1 MKMPYQFCQAQRPL
15 PPATLRNAERETL
28 LERLQHKRAAKFA
41 FSDPTLGSP
50 TTTSTT
56 LSASPEAYDA
66 LLLAQL
72 FDHAGSLRFVSEFL
86 DTALEKMTEEEAAEV
101 MLAGDPPRTAPPLAT
116 APVSRCDHQQ
126 HPRLSAS
133 HPQAEG
139 RGAQVG
145 NHVGNREDSGAA
157 ASEGGPMPCDTQP
170 IVDLTIL
177 YGGIM
182 TIRGDIIQGGGII
195 R

>member
-1 MKMPYQFCQAQRPL
+1 MKRHYHQFCQVQRPL
-15 PPATLRNAERETL
+15 FLLPATLRNAERETL

-86 DTALEKMTEEEAAEV
+86 DTALENMTEEEATEV
-101 MLAGDPPRTAPPLAT
+101 MLAGDPFTDRSAARI
-116 APVSRCDHQQ
+116 APVSR
-126 HPRLSAS
+126 
-133 HPQAEG
+133 
-139 RGAQVG
+139 
-145 NHVGNREDSGAA
+145 
-157 ASEGGPMPCDTQP
+157 
-170 IVDLTIL
+170 
-177 YGGIM
+177 
-182 TIRGDIIQGGGII
+182 
-195 R
+195 

>member
-1 MKMPYQFCQAQRPL
+1 MKRHYHQFCQVQRPL
-15 PPATLRNAERETL
+15 FLLPATLRNAERETL

-145 NHVGNREDSGAA
+145 NREDS
-157 ASEGGPMPCDTQP
+157 
-170 IVDLTIL
+170 
-177 YGGIM
+177 
-182 TIRGDIIQGGGII
+182 IRG
-195 R
+195 

>member
-1 MKMPYQFCQAQRPL
+1 MKRHHQFCQVQRPL
-15 PPATLRNAERETL
+15 LPATLRNAERETL

-86 DTALEKMTEEEAAEV
+86 DTALENMTEEEATEV
-101 MLAGDPPRTAPPLAT
+101 MLAGDPFTDRSAARI
-116 APVSRCDHQQ
+116 APVSR
-126 HPRLSAS
+126 
-133 HPQAEG
+133 
-139 RGAQVG
+139 
-145 NHVGNREDSGAA
+145 
-157 ASEGGPMPCDTQP
+157 
-170 IVDLTIL
+170 
-177 YGGIM
+177 
-182 TIRGDIIQGGGII
+182 
-195 R
+195 